1 MPILGKWVLLM
12 PVSYS
17 LNVSP
22 ALAFSSPNSFRF
34 SSSLVFQVYNCF
46 ILNVMFV
53 ENSVPTYNFDD
64 SSKTFNNLCFTN
76 VNLVKDKEEPLVETV
91 THLPTLKEVEQEVAA
106 RTREED
112 DTSEQEDDITLIGKV
127 EPL

>member
-1 MPILGKWVLLM
+1 M
-12 PVSYS
+12 
-17 LNVSP
+17 
-22 ALAFSSPNSFRF
+22 
-34 SSSLVFQVYNCF
+34 
-46 ILNVMFV
+46 
-53 ENSVPTYNFDD
+53 
-64 SSKTFNNLCFTN
+64 
-76 VNLVKDKEEPLVETV
+76 KDKEEPLVETV

>member
-1 MPILGKWVLLM
+1 MLLM
-12 PVSYS
+12 PFSYS

-64 SSKTFNNLCFTN
+64 SSKTLNNLCFTN